1 MNRIRQTYLKALLLL
16 TMALLGGTAADAANR
31 LYIDD
36 FTIESYDARRV
47 NVMFDF
53 DDDIAALNFDVVLP
67 EGLTMVGEPVKN
79 PDVFAQGQTLQFN
92 PANNRVLVVSMQKRT
107 FIGKSGVLCSF
118 NVQAQPGMLES
129 NRNVEM
135 KLSRIALATPE
146 ASEINVPDAVAQIT
160 LQAADVAATSSL
172 TDFVINP
179 GGSREIGVGMDNS
192 VTAVGAQLEIRLP
205 QGFSVKNE
213 AFNLTSRGGNGALVA
228 VYPLNGANGYRLVIS
243 DFSGAAAINGNSGD
257 FVKFEVEA
265 PADFSAS
272 EALIEITG
280 LKISGRNNQ
289 SFSGTPCTIKVVNGK
304 DAYTKAM
311 AETARLE
318 QLLADA
324 LTEISTAAPD
334 VKDSFKG
341 EEISTDIQSLKDAI
355 QTAYEDLTLNADYN
369 QVMLPVAAIEAAIAK
384 LMEDAKAA
392 QKAYDDEVAAEAAR
406 QEAYKN
412 ATAQISALEQK
423 LAEALTV
430 IATEAADVKDSFKG
444 TDIKVDIDALKAA
457 VEKAYADKTIVS
469 GYDSLM
475 APVPAIESAIA
486 KLVEDAKAAQKE
498 YEDEVAAEAARQE
511 AYKNATAQI
520 SALEQKLAEALTVIA
535 TEAADVK
542 DSFKGTD
549 IKVDIDALKAAV
561 EKAYAD
567 KTIVSGYD
575 SLMAPVPAIE
585 SAIAKLVE
593 DAKAAQKA
601 YEENAALAA
610 ALDNANERLA
620 GLEKTLADALVTIAA
635 DAPDVKGQFSGVEI
649 TAQIAALRED
659 VLKAFNDKSLVEKY
673 AEVMTPAAAIESAI
687 AKLVEDA
694 KAAQKAYEAEQAR
707 QAANLAA
714 YEADLKTIEGL
725 QTKLDQTVDNIRTLF
740 PAFDVDTEKKAAQ
753 DAISAQKEQA
763 EDAYM
768 AVAEEGTYKNT
779 VDTAAIEKM
788 IADLLANAKN
798 SGVEEILG
806 EDIENVVAIYTEGGM
821 RMKALQQ
828 GKINIVVFKDGTSRK
843 VYVK

>member
-16 TMALLGGTAADAANR
+16 AMALLGGTAADAANR

-160 LQAADVAATSSL
+160 LQAANVAATSSL

-412 ATAQISALEQK
+412 ATAQISALEQT
-423 LAEALTV
+423 LSEAMTV
-430 IATEAADVKDSFKG
+430 IATEAADVKDGFKG
-444 TDIKVDIDALKAA
+444 TDIKVDI
-457 VEKAYADKTIVS
+457 
-469 GYDSLM
+469 
-475 APVPAIESAIA
+475 
-486 KLVEDAKAAQKE
+486 
-498 YEDEVAAEAARQE
+498 
-511 AYKNATAQI
+511 N
-520 SALEQKLAEALTVIA
+520 
-535 TEAADVK
+535 
-542 DSFKGTD
+542 
-549 IKVDIDALKAAV
+549 ALKAAV

-659 VLKAFNDKSLVEKY
+659 VLKAFNDKSLAEKY

-788 IADLLANAKN
+788 IADLLAKAKN

-828 GKINIVVFKDGTSRK
+828 GKINIVVYKDGTSRK

>member
-1 MNRIRQTYLKALLLL
+1 MKTIIIMNRIRQTYLKALLLL

-192 VTAVGAQLEIRLP
+192 VTAVGVQLEIRLP

-369 QVMLPVAAIEAAIAK
+369 QVMLPVAAIEA
-384 LMEDAKAA
+384 
-392 QKAYDDEVAAEAAR
+392 
-406 QEAYKN
+406 
-412 ATAQISALEQK
+412 
-423 LAEALTV
+423 
-430 IATEAADVKDSFKG
+430 
-444 TDIKVDIDALKAA
+444 
-457 VEKAYADKTIVS
+457 
-469 GYDSLM
+469 
-475 APVPAIESAIA
+475 
-486 KLVEDAKAAQKE
+486 
-498 YEDEVAAEAARQE
+498 
-511 AYKNATAQI
+511 
-520 SALEQKLAEALTVIA
+520 
-535 TEAADVK
+535 
-542 DSFKGTD
+542 
-549 IKVDIDALKAAV
+549 
-561 EKAYAD
+561 
-567 KTIVSGYD
+567 
-575 SLMAPVPAIE
+575 
-585 SAIAKLVE
+585 AIAKLVE

-788 IADLLANAKN
+788 IADLLAKAKN

-806 EDIENVVAIYTEGGM
+806 EDIENEVAIYTEGGM

-828 GKINIVVFKDGTSRK
+828 GKINIVVYKDGTSRK

>member
-1 MNRIRQTYLKALLLL
+1 MLLA
-16 TMALLGGTAADAANR
+16 MALLGGTAADAANR

-160 LQAADVAATSSL
+160 LQAANVAATSSL

-423 LAEALTV
+423 LSEAMTV
-430 IATEAADVKDSFKG
+430 IATEAADVKDGFKG
-444 TDIKVDIDALKAA
+444 TDIKVDI
-457 VEKAYADKTIVS
+457 
-469 GYDSLM
+469 
-475 APVPAIESAIA
+475 
-486 KLVEDAKAAQKE
+486 
-498 YEDEVAAEAARQE
+498 
-511 AYKNATAQI
+511 N
-520 SALEQKLAEALTVIA
+520 
-535 TEAADVK
+535 
-542 DSFKGTD
+542 
-549 IKVDIDALKAAV
+549 ALKAAV

-659 VLKAFNDKSLVEKY
+659 VLKAFNDKSLAEKY

-788 IADLLANAKN
+788 IADLLAKAKN

-828 GKINIVVFKDGTSRK
+828 GKINIVVYKDGTSRK

>member
-192 VTAVGAQLEIRLP
+192 VTAVGVQLEIRLP

-384 LMEDAKAA
+384 L
-392 QKAYDDEVAAEAAR
+392 
-406 QEAYKN
+406 
-412 ATAQISALEQK
+412 
-423 LAEALTV
+423 
-430 IATEAADVKDSFKG
+430 
-444 TDIKVDIDALKAA
+444 
-457 VEKAYADKTIVS
+457 
-469 GYDSLM
+469 
-475 APVPAIESAIA
+475 
-486 KLVEDAKAAQKE
+486 VEDAKAAQKE

-520 SALEQKLAEALTVIA
+520 SALEQKLSEAMTVIA

-542 DSFKGTD
+542 DGFKGTD
-549 IKVDIDALKAAV
+549 IKVDINALKAAV

-788 IADLLANAKN
+788 IADLLAKAKN

-828 GKINIVVFKDGTSRK
+828 GKINIVVYKDGTSRK

>member
-1 MNRIRQTYLKALLLL
+1 MLL

-79 PDVFAQGQTLQFN
+79 PDVFAQGQTMQFN

-192 VTAVGAQLEIRLP
+192 VTAVGVQLEIRLP

-318 QLLADA
+318 LLLADA

-486 KLVEDAKAAQKE
+486 KLVEDAKAAQK
-498 YEDEVAAEAARQE
+498 
-511 AYKNATAQI
+511 
-520 SALEQKLAEALTVIA
+520 
-535 TEAADVK
+535 
-542 DSFKGTD
+542 
-549 IKVDIDALKAAV
+549 
-561 EKAYAD
+561 
-567 KTIVSGYD
+567 
-575 SLMAPVPAIE
+575 
-585 SAIAKLVE
+585 
-593 DAKAAQKA
+593 A

-620 GLEKTLADALVTIAA
+620 GLEKTLADALVTLAA

-779 VDTAAIEKM
+779 VDTEAIEKM
-788 IADLLANAKN
+788 IADLLAKAKN

>member
-192 VTAVGAQLEIRLP
+192 VTAVGVQLEIRLP

-243 DFSGAAAINGNSGD
+243 DFSGAAAINGKSGD

-384 LMEDAKAA
+384 L
-392 QKAYDDEVAAEAAR
+392 
-406 QEAYKN
+406 
-412 ATAQISALEQK
+412 
-423 LAEALTV
+423 
-430 IATEAADVKDSFKG
+430 
-444 TDIKVDIDALKAA
+444 
-457 VEKAYADKTIVS
+457 
-469 GYDSLM
+469 
-475 APVPAIESAIA
+475 
-486 KLVEDAKAAQKE
+486 VEDAKAAQKE

-520 SALEQKLAEALTVIA
+520 SALEQKLSEAMTVIA

-542 DSFKGTD
+542 DGFKGTD
-549 IKVDIDALKAAV
+549 IKVDINALKAAV

-788 IADLLANAKN
+788 IADLLAKAKN

-828 GKINIVVFKDGTSRK
+828 GKINIVVYKDGTSRK

>member
-16 TMALLGGTAADAANR
+16 AMALLGGTAADAANR

-444 TDIKVDIDALKAA
+444 TDIKVDI
-457 VEKAYADKTIVS
+457 
-469 GYDSLM
+469 
-475 APVPAIESAIA
+475 
-486 KLVEDAKAAQKE
+486 
-498 YEDEVAAEAARQE
+498 
-511 AYKNATAQI
+511 N
-520 SALEQKLAEALTVIA
+520 
-535 TEAADVK
+535 
-542 DSFKGTD
+542 
-549 IKVDIDALKAAV
+549 ALKAAV

-659 VLKAFNDKSLVEKY
+659 VLKAFNDKSLAEKY

-788 IADLLANAKN
+788 IADLLAKAKN

-828 GKINIVVFKDGTSRK
+828 GKINIVVYKDGTSRK

>member
-1 MNRIRQTYLKALLLL
+1 MKTIIIMNRIRQTYLKALLLL
-16 TMALLGGTAADAANR
+16 AMALLGGTAADAANR

-160 LQAADVAATSSL
+160 LQAANVAATSSL

-423 LAEALTV
+423 LSEAMTV
-430 IATEAADVKDSFKG
+430 IATEAADVKDGFKG
-444 TDIKVDIDALKAA
+444 TDIKVDI
-457 VEKAYADKTIVS
+457 
-469 GYDSLM
+469 
-475 APVPAIESAIA
+475 
-486 KLVEDAKAAQKE
+486 
-498 YEDEVAAEAARQE
+498 
-511 AYKNATAQI
+511 N
-520 SALEQKLAEALTVIA
+520 
-535 TEAADVK
+535 
-542 DSFKGTD
+542 
-549 IKVDIDALKAAV
+549 ALKAAV

-659 VLKAFNDKSLVEKY
+659 VLKAFNDKSLAEKY

-779 VDTAAIEKM
+779 VDTVAIEKM
-788 IADLLANAKN
+788 IADLLAKAKN

-828 GKINIVVFKDGTSRK
+828 GKINIVVYKDGTSRK

>member
-16 TMALLGGTAADAANR
+16 AMALLGGTAADAANR

-406 QEAYKN
+406 QEAYKS

-423 LAEALTV
+423 LSEA
-430 IATEAADVKDSFKG
+430 
-444 TDIKVDIDALKAA
+444 
-457 VEKAYADKTIVS
+457 
-469 GYDSLM
+469 M
-475 APVPAIESAIA
+475 
-486 KLVEDAKAAQKE
+486 
-498 YEDEVAAEAARQE
+498 
-511 AYKNATAQI
+511 
-520 SALEQKLAEALTVIA
+520 TVIA

-659 VLKAFNDKSLVEKY
+659 VLKAFNDKSLAEKY

-788 IADLLANAKN
+788 IADLLAKAKN

-828 GKINIVVFKDGTSRK
+828 GKINIVVYKDGTSRK

>member
-16 TMALLGGTAADAANR
+16 AMALLGGTAADAANR

-129 NRNVEM
+129 NRNVDM
-135 KLSRIALATPE
+135 TLSRIALATPE

-486 KLVEDAKAAQKE
+486 KLVEDAKAAQK
-498 YEDEVAAEAARQE
+498 
-511 AYKNATAQI
+511 
-520 SALEQKLAEALTVIA
+520 
-535 TEAADVK
+535 
-542 DSFKGTD
+542 
-549 IKVDIDALKAAV
+549 
-561 EKAYAD
+561 
-567 KTIVSGYD
+567 
-575 SLMAPVPAIE
+575 
-585 SAIAKLVE
+585 
-593 DAKAAQKA
+593 A

-659 VLKAFNDKSLVEKY
+659 VLKAFNDKSLAEKY

-788 IADLLANAKN
+788 IADLLAKAKN

-828 GKINIVVFKDGTSRK
+828 GKINIVVYKDGTSRK

>member
-107 FIGKSGVLCSF
+107 FIGKS
-118 NVQAQPGMLES
+118 QPGMLES

-192 VTAVGAQLEIRLP
+192 VTAVGVQLEIRLP

-384 LMEDAKAA
+384 L
-392 QKAYDDEVAAEAAR
+392 
-406 QEAYKN
+406 
-412 ATAQISALEQK
+412 
-423 LAEALTV
+423 
-430 IATEAADVKDSFKG
+430 
-444 TDIKVDIDALKAA
+444 
-457 VEKAYADKTIVS
+457 
-469 GYDSLM
+469 
-475 APVPAIESAIA
+475 
-486 KLVEDAKAAQKE
+486 VEDAKAAQKE

-520 SALEQKLAEALTVIA
+520 SALEQKLSEAMTVIA

-542 DSFKGTD
+542 DGFKGTD
-549 IKVDIDALKAAV
+549 IKVDINALKAAV

-788 IADLLANAKN
+788 IADLLAKAKN

-828 GKINIVVFKDGTSRK
+828 GKINIVVYKDGTSRK

>member
-16 TMALLGGTAADAANR
+16 AMALLGGTAADAANR

-160 LQAADVAATSSL
+160 LQAANVAATSSL

-423 LAEALTV
+423 LSEAMTV

-444 TDIKVDIDALKAA
+444 TDIKVDI
-457 VEKAYADKTIVS
+457 
-469 GYDSLM
+469 
-475 APVPAIESAIA
+475 
-486 KLVEDAKAAQKE
+486 
-498 YEDEVAAEAARQE
+498 
-511 AYKNATAQI
+511 N
-520 SALEQKLAEALTVIA
+520 
-535 TEAADVK
+535 
-542 DSFKGTD
+542 
-549 IKVDIDALKAAV
+549 ALKAAV

-659 VLKAFNDKSLVEKY
+659 VLKAFNDKSLAEKY

-788 IADLLANAKN
+788 IADLLAKAKN

-828 GKINIVVFKDGTSRK
+828 GKINIVVYKDGTSRK

>member
-16 TMALLGGTAADAANR
+16 AMALLGGTAADAANR

-423 LAEALTV
+423 LSEA
-430 IATEAADVKDSFKG
+430 
-444 TDIKVDIDALKAA
+444 
-457 VEKAYADKTIVS
+457 
-469 GYDSLM
+469 M
-475 APVPAIESAIA
+475 
-486 KLVEDAKAAQKE
+486 
-498 YEDEVAAEAARQE
+498 
-511 AYKNATAQI
+511 
-520 SALEQKLAEALTVIA
+520 TVIA

-659 VLKAFNDKSLVEKY
+659 VLKAFNDKSLAEKY

-788 IADLLANAKN
+788 IADLLAKAKN

-828 GKINIVVFKDGTSRK
+828 GKINIVVYKDGTSRK

>member
-16 TMALLGGTAADAANR
+16 AMALLGGTAADAANR

-160 LQAADVAATSSL
+160 LQAANVAATSSL

-423 LAEALTV
+423 LSEAMTV
-430 IATEAADVKDSFKG
+430 IATEAADVKDGFKG
-444 TDIKVDIDALKAA
+444 TDIKVDI
-457 VEKAYADKTIVS
+457 
-469 GYDSLM
+469 
-475 APVPAIESAIA
+475 
-486 KLVEDAKAAQKE
+486 
-498 YEDEVAAEAARQE
+498 
-511 AYKNATAQI
+511 N
-520 SALEQKLAEALTVIA
+520 
-535 TEAADVK
+535 
-542 DSFKGTD
+542 
-549 IKVDIDALKAAV
+549 ALKAAV

-788 IADLLANAKN
+788 IADLLAKAKN

-828 GKINIVVFKDGTSRK
+828 GKINIVVYKDGTSRK

>member
-392 QKAYDDEVAAEAAR
+392 QKEYEDEVAAEAAR

-412 ATAQISALEQK
+412 ATAQISALDQK

-444 TDIKVDIDALKAA
+444 TDIKVDI
-457 VEKAYADKTIVS
+457 
-469 GYDSLM
+469 
-475 APVPAIESAIA
+475 
-486 KLVEDAKAAQKE
+486 
-498 YEDEVAAEAARQE
+498 
-511 AYKNATAQI
+511 N
-520 SALEQKLAEALTVIA
+520 
-535 TEAADVK
+535 
-542 DSFKGTD
+542 
-549 IKVDIDALKAAV
+549 ALKAAV

-659 VLKAFNDKSLVEKY
+659 VLKAFNDKSLAEKY

-788 IADLLANAKN
+788 IADLLAKAKN

-828 GKINIVVFKDGTSRK
+828 GKINIVVYKDGTSRK

>member
-16 TMALLGGTAADAANR
+16 AMALLGGTAADAANR

-160 LQAADVAATSSL
+160 LQAANVAATSSL

-289 SFSGTPCTIKVVNGK
+289 SFSGTPCTIKVFNGK

-423 LAEALTV
+423 L
-430 IATEAADVKDSFKG
+430 S
-444 TDIKVDIDALKAA
+444 
-457 VEKAYADKTIVS
+457 
-469 GYDSLM
+469 
-475 APVPAIESAIA
+475 
-486 KLVEDAKAAQKE
+486 
-498 YEDEVAAEAARQE
+498 
-511 AYKNATAQI
+511 
-520 SALEQKLAEALTVIA
+520 EALTVIA

-659 VLKAFNDKSLVEKY
+659 VLKAFNDKSLAEKY

-788 IADLLANAKN
+788 IADLLAKAKN

-828 GKINIVVFKDGTSRK
+828 GKINIVVYKDGTSRK

>member
-16 TMALLGGTAADAANR
+16 AMALLGGTAADAANR

-92 PANNRVLVVSMQKRT
+92 PANNRVLVLSMQKRT

-179 GGSREIGVGMDNS
+179 GGSREIGVGMVNS

-423 LAEALTV
+423 LSEAMTV
-430 IATEAADVKDSFKG
+430 IATEAADVKDGFKG
-444 TDIKVDIDALKAA
+444 TDIKVDI
-457 VEKAYADKTIVS
+457 
-469 GYDSLM
+469 
-475 APVPAIESAIA
+475 
-486 KLVEDAKAAQKE
+486 
-498 YEDEVAAEAARQE
+498 
-511 AYKNATAQI
+511 N
-520 SALEQKLAEALTVIA
+520 
-535 TEAADVK
+535 
-542 DSFKGTD
+542 
-549 IKVDIDALKAAV
+549 ALKAAV

-659 VLKAFNDKSLVEKY
+659 VLKAFNDKSLAEKY

-788 IADLLANAKN
+788 IADLLAKAKN

-828 GKINIVVFKDGTSRK
+828 GKINIVVYKDGTSRK

>member
-1 MNRIRQTYLKALLLL
+1 MLL

-392 QKAYDDEVAAEAAR
+392 QKEYEDEVAAEAAR

-412 ATAQISALEQK
+412 ATAQISALDQK

-444 TDIKVDIDALKAA
+444 TDIKVDI
-457 VEKAYADKTIVS
+457 
-469 GYDSLM
+469 
-475 APVPAIESAIA
+475 
-486 KLVEDAKAAQKE
+486 
-498 YEDEVAAEAARQE
+498 
-511 AYKNATAQI
+511 N
-520 SALEQKLAEALTVIA
+520 
-535 TEAADVK
+535 
-542 DSFKGTD
+542 
-549 IKVDIDALKAAV
+549 ALKAAV

-659 VLKAFNDKSLVEKY
+659 VLKAFNDKSLAEKY

-788 IADLLANAKN
+788 IADLLAKAKN

-828 GKINIVVFKDGTSRK
+828 GKINIVVYKDGTSRK

>member
-16 TMALLGGTAADAANR
+16 AMALLGGTAADAANR

-369 QVMLPVAAIEAAIAK
+369 QVMHPVAAIEAAIAK

-392 QKAYDDEVAAEAAR
+392 QKAYD
-406 QEAYKN
+406 
-412 ATAQISALEQK
+412 
-423 LAEALTV
+423 
-430 IATEAADVKDSFKG
+430 
-444 TDIKVDIDALKAA
+444 
-457 VEKAYADKTIVS
+457 
-469 GYDSLM
+469 
-475 APVPAIESAIA
+475 
-486 KLVEDAKAAQKE
+486 
-498 YEDEVAAEAARQE
+498 DEVAAEAARQE

-659 VLKAFNDKSLVEKY
+659 VLKAFNDKSLAEKY

-788 IADLLANAKN
+788 IADLLAKAKN

-828 GKINIVVFKDGTSRK
+828 GKINIVVYKDGTSRK

>member
-16 TMALLGGTAADAANR
+16 AMALLGGTAADAASR

-289 SFSGTPCTIKVVNGK
+289 SFSGTPCTIKVFNGK

-423 LAEALTV
+423 L
-430 IATEAADVKDSFKG
+430 S
-444 TDIKVDIDALKAA
+444 
-457 VEKAYADKTIVS
+457 
-469 GYDSLM
+469 
-475 APVPAIESAIA
+475 
-486 KLVEDAKAAQKE
+486 
-498 YEDEVAAEAARQE
+498 
-511 AYKNATAQI
+511 
-520 SALEQKLAEALTVIA
+520 EALTVIA

-659 VLKAFNDKSLVEKY
+659 VLKAFNDKSLAEKY

-788 IADLLANAKN
+788 IADLLAKAKN

-828 GKINIVVFKDGTSRK
+828 GKINIVVYKDGTSRK

>member
-135 KLSRIALATPE
+135 KLSRIALAPPE

-192 VTAVGAQLEIRLP
+192 VTAVGVQLEIRLP

-384 LMEDAKAA
+384 L
-392 QKAYDDEVAAEAAR
+392 
-406 QEAYKN
+406 
-412 ATAQISALEQK
+412 
-423 LAEALTV
+423 
-430 IATEAADVKDSFKG
+430 
-444 TDIKVDIDALKAA
+444 
-457 VEKAYADKTIVS
+457 
-469 GYDSLM
+469 
-475 APVPAIESAIA
+475 
-486 KLVEDAKAAQKE
+486 VEDAKAAQKE

-520 SALEQKLAEALTVIA
+520 SALEQKLSEAMTVIA

-542 DSFKGTD
+542 DGFKGTD
-549 IKVDIDALKAAV
+549 IKVDINALKAAV

-788 IADLLANAKN
+788 IADLLAKAKN

-828 GKINIVVFKDGTSRK
+828 GKINIVVYKDGTSRK

>member
-16 TMALLGGTAADAANR
+16 AMALLGGTAADAANR

-160 LQAADVAATSSL
+160 LQAANVAATSSL

-423 LAEALTV
+423 LSEAMTV
-430 IATEAADVKDSFKG
+430 IATEAADVKDGFKG
-444 TDIKVDIDALKAA
+444 TDIKVDI
-457 VEKAYADKTIVS
+457 
-469 GYDSLM
+469 
-475 APVPAIESAIA
+475 
-486 KLVEDAKAAQKE
+486 
-498 YEDEVAAEAARQE
+498 
-511 AYKNATAQI
+511 N
-520 SALEQKLAEALTVIA
+520 
-535 TEAADVK
+535 
-542 DSFKGTD
+542 
-549 IKVDIDALKAAV
+549 ALKAAV

-659 VLKAFNDKSLVEKY
+659 VLKAFNDKSLAEKY

-694 KAAQKAYEAEQAR
+694 KAAQKASEAAQAR

-788 IADLLANAKN
+788 IADLLAKAKN

-828 GKINIVVFKDGTSRK
+828 GKINIVVYKDGTSRK

>member
-16 TMALLGGTAADAANR
+16 AMALLGGTAADAANR

-406 QEAYKN
+406 QEAYKS

-423 LAEALTV
+423 LSEAMTV

-444 TDIKVDIDALKAA
+444 TDIKVDI
-457 VEKAYADKTIVS
+457 
-469 GYDSLM
+469 
-475 APVPAIESAIA
+475 
-486 KLVEDAKAAQKE
+486 
-498 YEDEVAAEAARQE
+498 
-511 AYKNATAQI
+511 N
-520 SALEQKLAEALTVIA
+520 
-535 TEAADVK
+535 
-542 DSFKGTD
+542 
-549 IKVDIDALKAAV
+549 ALKAAV

-659 VLKAFNDKSLVEKY
+659 VLKAFNDKSLAEKY

-788 IADLLANAKN
+788 IADLLAKAKN

-828 GKINIVVFKDGTSRK
+828 GKINIVVYKDGTSRK

>member
-16 TMALLGGTAADAANR
+16 AMALLGGTAADAANR

-146 ASEINVPDAVAQIT
+146 ASEINVPDAVGPIT
-160 LQAADVAATSSL
+160 LQAANVAATSSL

-423 LAEALTV
+423 LSEAMTV
-430 IATEAADVKDSFKG
+430 IATEAADVKDGFKG
-444 TDIKVDIDALKAA
+444 TDIKVDI
-457 VEKAYADKTIVS
+457 
-469 GYDSLM
+469 
-475 APVPAIESAIA
+475 
-486 KLVEDAKAAQKE
+486 
-498 YEDEVAAEAARQE
+498 
-511 AYKNATAQI
+511 N
-520 SALEQKLAEALTVIA
+520 
-535 TEAADVK
+535 
-542 DSFKGTD
+542 
-549 IKVDIDALKAAV
+549 ALKAAV

-659 VLKAFNDKSLVEKY
+659 VLKAFNDKSLAEKY

-788 IADLLANAKN
+788 IADLLAKAKN

-828 GKINIVVFKDGTSRK
+828 GKINIVVYKDGTSRK

>member
-16 TMALLGGTAADAANR
+16 AMALLGGTAADAANR

-92 PANNRVLVVSMQKRT
+92 PANNRVLVLSMQKRT

-118 NVQAQPGMLES
+118 NVQTQPGMLES

-444 TDIKVDIDALKAA
+444 TDIKVDI
-457 VEKAYADKTIVS
+457 
-469 GYDSLM
+469 
-475 APVPAIESAIA
+475 
-486 KLVEDAKAAQKE
+486 
-498 YEDEVAAEAARQE
+498 
-511 AYKNATAQI
+511 N
-520 SALEQKLAEALTVIA
+520 
-535 TEAADVK
+535 
-542 DSFKGTD
+542 
-549 IKVDIDALKAAV
+549 ALKAAV

-659 VLKAFNDKSLVEKY
+659 VLKAFNDKSLAEKY

-788 IADLLANAKN
+788 IADLLAKAKN

-828 GKINIVVFKDGTSRK
+828 GKINIVVYKDGTSRK

>member
-16 TMALLGGTAADAANR
+16 AMALLGGTAADAANR

-423 LAEALTV
+423 LSEAMTV
-430 IATEAADVKDSFKG
+430 IATEAADVKDGFKG
-444 TDIKVDIDALKAA
+444 TDIKVDI
-457 VEKAYADKTIVS
+457 
-469 GYDSLM
+469 
-475 APVPAIESAIA
+475 
-486 KLVEDAKAAQKE
+486 
-498 YEDEVAAEAARQE
+498 
-511 AYKNATAQI
+511 N
-520 SALEQKLAEALTVIA
+520 
-535 TEAADVK
+535 
-542 DSFKGTD
+542 
-549 IKVDIDALKAAV
+549 ALKAAV

-659 VLKAFNDKSLVEKY
+659 VLKAFNDKSLAEKY

-788 IADLLANAKN
+788 IADLLAKAKN

-806 EDIENVVAIYTEGGM
+806 EDIENVVAI
-821 RMKALQQ
+821 
-828 GKINIVVFKDGTSRK
+828 
-843 VYVK
+843 

>member
-1 MNRIRQTYLKALLLL
+1 MKTIIIMNRIRQTYLKALLLL

-79 PDVFAQGQTLQFN
+79 PDVFAQGQTMQFN

-192 VTAVGAQLEIRLP
+192 VTAVGVQLEIRLP

-318 QLLADA
+318 LLLADA

-486 KLVEDAKAAQKE
+486 KLVEDAKAAQK
-498 YEDEVAAEAARQE
+498 
-511 AYKNATAQI
+511 
-520 SALEQKLAEALTVIA
+520 
-535 TEAADVK
+535 
-542 DSFKGTD
+542 
-549 IKVDIDALKAAV
+549 
-561 EKAYAD
+561 
-567 KTIVSGYD
+567 
-575 SLMAPVPAIE
+575 
-585 SAIAKLVE
+585 
-593 DAKAAQKA
+593 A

-620 GLEKTLADALVTIAA
+620 GLEKTLADALVTLAA

-779 VDTAAIEKM
+779 VDTEAIEKM
-788 IADLLANAKN
+788 IADLLAKAKN

>member
-16 TMALLGGTAADAANR
+16 AMALLGGTAADAANR

-423 LAEALTV
+423 LSEAMTV
-430 IATEAADVKDSFKG
+430 IATEAADVKDGFKG
-444 TDIKVDIDALKAA
+444 TDIKVDI
-457 VEKAYADKTIVS
+457 
-469 GYDSLM
+469 
-475 APVPAIESAIA
+475 
-486 KLVEDAKAAQKE
+486 
-498 YEDEVAAEAARQE
+498 
-511 AYKNATAQI
+511 N
-520 SALEQKLAEALTVIA
+520 
-535 TEAADVK
+535 
-542 DSFKGTD
+542 
-549 IKVDIDALKAAV
+549 ALKAAV

-788 IADLLANAKN
+788 IADLLAKAKN

>member
-16 TMALLGGTAADAANR
+16 AMALLGGTAADAANR

-179 GGSREIGVGMDNS
+179 GGSREIGGGMANS

-406 QEAYKN
+406 QEAYKS

-423 LAEALTV
+423 LSEA
-430 IATEAADVKDSFKG
+430 
-444 TDIKVDIDALKAA
+444 
-457 VEKAYADKTIVS
+457 
-469 GYDSLM
+469 M
-475 APVPAIESAIA
+475 
-486 KLVEDAKAAQKE
+486 
-498 YEDEVAAEAARQE
+498 
-511 AYKNATAQI
+511 
-520 SALEQKLAEALTVIA
+520 TVIA

-659 VLKAFNDKSLVEKY
+659 VLKAFNDKSLAEKY

-788 IADLLANAKN
+788 IADLLAKAKN

-828 GKINIVVFKDGTSRK
+828 GKINIVVYKDGTSRK

>member
-1 MNRIRQTYLKALLLL
+1 M
-16 TMALLGGTAADAANR
+16 
-31 LYIDD
+31 
-36 FTIESYDARRV
+36 
-47 NVMFDF
+47 
-53 DDDIAALNFDVVLP
+53 
-67 EGLTMVGEPVKN
+67 
-79 PDVFAQGQTLQFN
+79 
-92 PANNRVLVVSMQKRT
+92 
-107 FIGKSGVLCSF
+107 
-118 NVQAQPGMLES
+118 
-129 NRNVEM
+129 
-135 KLSRIALATPE
+135 
-146 ASEINVPDAVAQIT
+146 
-160 LQAADVAATSSL
+160 
-172 TDFVINP
+172 
-179 GGSREIGVGMDNS
+179 
-192 VTAVGAQLEIRLP
+192 
-205 QGFSVKNE
+205 
-213 AFNLTSRGGNGALVA
+213 
-228 VYPLNGANGYRLVIS
+228 
-243 DFSGAAAINGNSGD
+243 
-257 FVKFEVEA
+257 
-265 PADFSAS
+265 
-272 EALIEITG
+272 
-280 LKISGRNNQ
+280 
-289 SFSGTPCTIKVVNGK
+289 
-304 DAYTKAM
+304 
-311 AETARLE
+311 
-318 QLLADA
+318 
-324 LTEISTAAPD
+324 
-334 VKDSFKG
+334 
-341 EEISTDIQSLKDAI
+341 
-355 QTAYEDLTLNADYN
+355 
-369 QVMLPVAAIEAAIAK
+369 
-384 LMEDAKAA
+384 
-392 QKAYDDEVAAEAAR
+392 
-406 QEAYKN
+406 
-412 ATAQISALEQK
+412 
-423 LAEALTV
+423 
-430 IATEAADVKDSFKG
+430 
-444 TDIKVDIDALKAA
+444 
-457 VEKAYADKTIVS
+457 
-469 GYDSLM
+469 
-475 APVPAIESAIA
+475 
-486 KLVEDAKAAQKE
+486 
-498 YEDEVAAEAARQE
+498 
-511 AYKNATAQI
+511 
-520 SALEQKLAEALTVIA
+520 
-535 TEAADVK
+535 K

-659 VLKAFNDKSLVEKY
+659 VLKAFNDKSLAEKY

-788 IADLLANAKN
+788 IADLLAKAKN

-828 GKINIVVFKDGTSRK
+828 GKINIVVYKDGTSRK